1 MNQAGLSALVL
12 SLILSFVSTQSGTLG
27 SASQQPPAAPEVPV
41 EIFQILELPIT
52 ITDTVLV
59 KTKSGHFLKCYL
71 SNSSEFRQLGLRYS
85 LAVIDSMNVTKG
97 VITRNE
103 GFRLGGYKAKSVTF
117 KTPIKLSLN
126 GDERFVLM
134 LEQVVSTHYV
144 WDVLKA
150 KDSLA
155 AYTAGD
161 YSITPRVLRV
171 SNHVDAPLPLNRLN
185 Y

>member
-1 MNQAGLSALVL
+1 MNRAGLSALVL
-12 SLILSFVSTQSGTLG
+12 SLMLSVVSAQSPTAGN
-27 SASQQPPAAPEVPV
+27 ASPQTPVGQEVPV
-41 EIFQILELPIT
+41 EVFHILELPIT

-59 KTKSGHFLKCYL
+59 KTKSGYFLKCSL

-85 LAVIDSMNVTKG
+85 LAIIDSMNVTKG
-97 VITRNE
+97 VVTRNE
-103 GFRLGGYKAKSVTF
+103 GFRLAGYKAKSVTF
-117 KTPIKLSLN
+117 KTPIKLSLK

-134 LEQVVSTHYV
+134 LEQIVSTHYV

-171 SNHVDAPLPLNRLN
+171 SNQVDAPIPLNRLN